1 MAGDR
6 RLAGASALGVRA
18 FALRR
23 GPLLAGATAV
33 LLLAAHWLW
42 PGGFQAPSIVDRRPT
57 HGFPLTYAEALT
69 RTDQMLEG
77 ARTLERTRAG
87 EWMVQERI
95 ASTEIDRARLTG
107 SFDDYVAAQQALDR
121 AFAEAPK
128 GSGPHITQAAL
139 DFSLHRLDAAER
151 ALDAIDRYAIPAE
164 AEILADARATR
175 GDIAFYRGRYAEAL
189 KGYTSSAG
197 SGEAGDSFRLAVYQ
211 GKTGKIDEALKSL
224 DRTER
229 DNRFPSAQ
237 FLANLELQRGALELQ
252 RGALE
257 RATQDFT
264 RADRLFPGYWLA
276 QAHCAQMLA
285 LAGKRREA
293 IARFEA
299 IAARN
304 PVPEVMDALAA
315 LYRAQGDY
323 AHSKLWSDRAGAI
336 WETRLRQIPEAAW
349 GHAIEHFLAFGEPAR
364 ALDLAQR
371 DYAARPYAASA
382 IALAW
387 AYLANNRPA
396 EALRV
401 IAPVQSSPWV
411 SADQHIVAAQAHT
424 MLGQSDAADAE
435 QQKALAI
442 NPHSLD
448 RDAALIWFG
457 HS

>member
-1 MAGDR
+1 MAWER
-6 RLAGASALGVRA
+6 RLAGASALGVRT

-23 GPLLAGATAV
+23 GLLLAGATAV
-33 LLLAAHWLW
+33 LLLLAHWLW
-42 PGGFQAPSIVDRRPT
+42 PGGFQPPSIADRRPT

-69 RTDQMLEG
+69 RADQMLEG
-77 ARTLERTRAG
+77 ARMLERTRAG

-139 DFSLHRLDAAER
+139 DFSLHRLDAAGR
-151 ALDAIDRYAIPAE
+151 ALDAIDRYAVPAE
-164 AEILADARATR
+164 AEILADSRATR

-189 KGYTSSAG
+189 KRYASPAG
-197 SGEAGDSFRLAVYQ
+197 SGESGDAFRLAVYQ
-211 GKTGKIDEALKSL
+211 GKTGKIDEALKSI

-252 RGALE
+252 RGALD
-257 RATQDFT
+257 RASKDFT
-264 RADRLFPGYWLA
+264 HADRIFPGYWLA

-285 LAGKRREA
+285 LAGKRQEA
-293 IARFEA
+293 ISRFEA

-304 PVPEVMDALAA
+304 EVPEVMDALAA

-349 GHAIEHFLAFGEPAR
+349 GHAVEHFLAFGEPAR

-382 IALAW
+382 IALGW

-396 EALRV
+396 DALRV
-401 IAPVQSSPWV
+401 IEPVQASPWV
-411 SADQHIVAAQAHT
+411 SADQHIVAAQAHA

-442 NPHSLD
+442 NPRSLD